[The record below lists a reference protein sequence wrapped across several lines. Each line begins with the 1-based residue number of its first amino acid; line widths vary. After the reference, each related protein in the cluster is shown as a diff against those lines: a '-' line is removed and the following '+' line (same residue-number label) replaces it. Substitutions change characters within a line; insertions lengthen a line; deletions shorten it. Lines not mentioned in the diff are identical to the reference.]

1 MMRKN
6 DKTMD
11 SCRIIE
17 KLKRI
22 ICSQM
27 SSSILDLL
35 SRFMV
40 SYSIFEFKYT
50 SAANINEIIN
60 ANLM

>member
-11 SCRIIE
+11 SCRIID

-35 SRFMV
+35 SSFIV
-40 SYSIFEFKYT
+40 LYSIFEFKYT
-50 SAANINEIIN
+50 SAAIIKEIIY